1 MTTVL
6 FWTAFGI
13 GAAILIVRWWR
24 EAQGEA
30 REKARHEAQR
40 AREKAEEE
48 QRTEY
53 RREFM
58 KSATLVRA
66 RVLSSSQVGRTNL
79 QPDLLVSLRV
89 EAPDGPFDVH
99 VEANVEP
106 TELHRL
112 AAGSTIDV
120 WFHPEHRE
128 RVYLELDQDLAKTI
142 RESQEML
149 RHADKLLRGE

>member
-1 MTTVL
+1 MTTAL
-6 FWTAFGI
+6 FWTAVGI

-24 EAQGEA
+24 EAQADAREEA
-30 REKARHEAQR
+30 RQKAQR

-48 QRTEY
+48 KRAES

-58 KSATLVRA
+58 KAATLVRA
-66 RVLSSSQVGRTNL
+66 RVLSSFQVGRTNL
-79 QPDLLVSLRV
+79 QPDLQLSLRV
-89 EAPDGPFDVH
+89 ESPDGPFDVD
-99 VEANVEP
+99 VEDNVEP

-128 RVYLELDQDLAKTI
+128 RVYLELDQEFVRTI
-142 RESQEML
+142 RESEEML